1 MSLSPGTISE
11 TLQEENMAASSPTVL
26 AHVAWMLR
34 GSFEDLAVEAL
45 GYILNRSKTATQ
57 ALEEVLRDGG
67 TEVSP
72 IRFVQTQAMEVT
84 GATPDLA
91 CLDRD
96 GEKHVLI
103 EAKFDAMLT
112 KNQPVEYLRHL
123 PDDRPSVLLVV
134 APKRRLKPLW
144 AEMKELVLGTNDF
157 TVGAETKSKSQIGAS
172 VSDSRALMLVT
183 WEHLLHKMETRARL
197 KAEAGTLRSI
207 AELKGVVEYEVLN
220 AWQTPSSDWAELAEL
235 DVKHYRELIDGAVRK
250 AAHEGWAG
258 TEGFGPGG
266 GATGYVR
273 YFAIGRVSVWL
284 GYDLRLWETYGG
296 PLWFGFQESAQR
308 NIGTVRESLR
318 GLSAKRPQDY
328 LHDVPAWSQKRDYI
342 RIEMPG
348 KVELPYALEA
358 LLVQLREIAGALEN
372 VRLPS
377 AVASDQD
384 APGSAL

>member
-1 MSLSPGTISE
+1 
-11 TLQEENMAASSPTVL
+11 MAASSPTVL

-72 IRFVQTQAMEVT
+72 FRFVQTQAVEET

-91 CLDRD
+91 CFDRY

-103 EAKFDAMLT
+103 EAKFDARLT
-112 KNQPVEYLRHL
+112 KNQPIQYLRHL
-123 PDDRPSVLLVV
+123 PCDKPSVLLVV
-134 APKRRLKPLW
+134 APERRLKSLW
-144 AEMKELVLGTNDF
+144 AEMTELLREMDDF
-157 TVGAETKSKSQIGAS
+157 TISEEIAAEGLRAAS
-172 VSDSRALMLVT
+172 VSDSSSLMLVT
-183 WEHLLHKMETRARL
+183 WEHLLHRLATRAGE
-197 KAEAGTLRSI
+197 KSETDTLRSI
-207 AELKGVVEYEVLN
+207 AELQGVVEYEVLN

-235 DVKHYRELIDGAVRK
+235 DVKHFRELIDGAIRN
-250 AAHEGWAG
+250 ASHEGWAR
-258 TEGFGPGG
+258 TEGFSTGG

-273 YFAIGRVSVWL
+273 YFAIGQVSVWL
-284 GYDLRLWETYGG
+284 GYDLRMWETCGG

-318 GLSAKRPQDY
+318 GLSAKRPQNY

-358 LLVQLREIAGALEN
+358 LLVQLREIADALEN

-377 AVASDQD
+377 RDASDED
-384 APGSAL
+384 ASGSAS